1 MPADETTQLRTR
13 AVYDLSGGMVTNYS
27 YSKVAINQLK
37 LILNGDM
44 STDGS
49 IVTRYGRSK
58 VNATIYGGGLSR
70 ISSLMSLGQSTGA
83 DIILVGLSAVA
94 SGDLITSDGTVLRT
108 LGEDP
113 LLGSIMNDYA
123 FMVNG
128 TDTPFITD
136 GTVAETYDMGIV
148 TPPSATGAWGMDFHT
163 IDPTAVSTGGYHF
176 IYARYRST
184 ITGAR
189 SVPQV
194 TPNWTFI
201 GATGAPLF
209 LTADKYVITVLEV
222 STDPQVDI
230 IDYFVT
236 ESVGPIP
243 PVVIPTYNDEPA
255 YFLGSIANTLGASET
270 FDVSDAE
277 LIVKEL
283 LDFDDNSAPATLK
296 DIENFKGRMV
306 GITGDYTIQYSK
318 RRVDA
323 NGVINLPTSWPAT
336 NEANIGWGDGDPLV
350 KVVRANDFLFAFKK
364 RSVWLMLGDFDSANF
379 DFRQLKTNY
388 TNVGLLNNR
397 CVVQAGD
404 SIFFISDDLKMYQF
418 KMTDFSMSEL
428 RLQQP
433 PPSDRIANLFLTMAS
448 AYREYVNMVNYTFAD
463 YAQIW
468 ISFTDGTTGTV
479 ANDNFSTFVYDYNAG
494 GGTGAWHV
502 HTGHE
507 VASSVLAKDANN
519 DYNVYTGDYQGFLW
533 KHDVSLGDGAALNF
547 TGEVQAGVLD
557 RVINTD
563 SVANPFTSSMTGC
576 LVRAVSNSAD
586 ANINQVRRGTYVDAA
601 TMTVSPSWSIA
612 GSGNF
617 TVGGIDFQVQS
628 RDDWLDDE
636 APLDYD
642 KQGWY
647 LDVDISSEGL
657 YGVGAPVISDLD
669 INVYKNRTDNSVTYN
684 KTFTFV
690 GAEWLYSYWGVDIWP
705 EPSNYGIQVGLNM
718 FFRQVSHR
726 IISQLAG
733 QRLRVNGWT
742 YHYQQL
748 GKLRVR

>member
-58 VNATIYGGGLSR
+58 VNTTVYGAGLARLST
-70 ISSLMSLGQSTGA
+70 LLALGQSTGA
-83 DIILVGLSAVA
+83 DLLLTGLTYAA
-94 SGDLITSDGTVLRT
+94 SGELILEDGTVLRT
-108 LGEDP
+108 VGIDP
-113 LLGSIMNDYA
+113 LVGAIINDYA
-123 FMVNG
+123 FFVNG
-128 TDTPFITD
+128 TDTPFMTN
-136 GTVAETYDMGIV
+136 GLLANTYQIGIEPV
-148 TPPSATGAWGMDFHT
+148 TAAQYAAWSSVGESIVFPQLSTPGAHRWT
-163 IDPTAVSTGGYHF
+163 Y
-176 IYARYRST
+176 RYRSS

-189 SVPQV
+189 SNPHLGGGNITITVGQYFF
-194 TPNWTFI
+194 N
-201 GATGAPLF
+201 TGAGCF
-209 LTADKYVITVLEV
+209 SD
-222 STDPQVDI
+222 DPQVDLV
-230 IDYFVT
+230 DYFVQT
-236 ESVGPIP
+236 AGADVDAP
-243 PVVIPTYNDEPA
+243 Y
-255 YFLGSIANTLGASET
+255 YYLGTSPKTPFFYE
-270 FDVSDAE
+270 FDVSDATLMVRE
-277 LIVKEL
+277 TVDI
-283 LDFDDNSAPATLK
+283 DDNVAPANLK

-306 GITGDYTIQYSK
+306 GITGDYTLRYSK

-323 NGVINLPTSWPAT
+323 NGVVNLPTSWPAT

-397 CVVQAGD
+397 CVIQAGD

-448 AYREYVNMVNYTFAD
+448 AYRKYVNMVNYTFAD
-463 YAQIW
+463 YSQIW
-468 ISFTDGTTGTV
+468 ISFTDGATGTV
-479 ANDNFSTFVYDYNAG
+479 ANDNFSTFVYEYNAG
-494 GGTGAWHV
+494 GGTGAWHI

-507 VASSVLAKDANN
+507 ISSSVLAKDADNN
-519 DYNVYTGDYQGFLW
+519 YNIYTGDYQGFLW
-533 KHDVSLGDGAALNF
+533 KHDVSLGDGAALNL
-547 TGEVQAGVLD
+547 TGSIGSGVLD
-557 RVINTD
+557 RVINSD
-563 SVANPFTSSMTGC
+563 PALNPFTSGMTGC
-576 LVRAVSNSAD
+576 LIRCVSNTEET
-586 ANINQVRRGTYVDAA
+586 NVNQVRRGTYVDDS
-601 TMTVSPSWSIA
+601 TMTVTPDWPAA

-647 LDVDISSEGL
+647 LDVDVSAEGL
-657 YGVGAPVISDLD
+657 YGVGSPVINDLT

-690 GAEWLYSYWGVDIWP
+690 GAAWLYSYWGVDIWP
-705 EPSNYGIQVGLNM
+705 ESSSYSVQVGLNM
-718 FFRQVSHR
+718 FFRQVSHKLV
-726 IISQLAG
+726 SQLAG